1 VVDTDRRVFIAVVVL
16 IVASIAVNMW
26 WGGGESDRGVTVG
39 KRAVDFAVDGV
50 NGGRFVLSEHRG
62 EVVVVGFM
70 TTWCGFCQ
78 SQLEVFKRL
87 EKEVEGVVIVSID
100 VDVNMQPSALKE
112 WAAERGASWFHGH
125 APSVGL
131 TYEVSGVPTVII
143 MDAEGVIRYRG
154 AYTPFDKLQ
163 RLIRQLQ

>member
-1 VVDTDRRVFIAVVVL
+1 
-16 IVASIAVNMW
+16 
-26 WGGGESDRGVTVG
+26 GESDRGVTVG

-62 EVVVVGFM
+62 EVVVVEFM

-87 EKEVEGVVIVSID
+87 GEIEEVVIVSID
-100 VDVNMQPSALKE
+100 VDVNMQPSAPEE

-125 APSVGL
+125 DLGL
-131 TYEVSGVPTVII
+131 GRTYEVSEVPTVII
-143 MDAEGVIRYRG
+143 VDKEGVIRYRG